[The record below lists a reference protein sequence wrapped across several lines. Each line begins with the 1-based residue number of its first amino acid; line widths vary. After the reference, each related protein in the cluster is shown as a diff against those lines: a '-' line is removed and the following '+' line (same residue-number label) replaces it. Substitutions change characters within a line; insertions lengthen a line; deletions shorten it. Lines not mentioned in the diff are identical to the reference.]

1 MPRLLEAGFLAV
13 LLAACAATQTVY
25 GPASDTERAV
35 GYSEQQIENDRW
47 RVSFTAG
54 PDASAATAERLALR
68 RAAEITLDNGDDWF
82 EIVRRASDRMGGGD
96 SPVNVGGAVGGAVGS
111 GGYSSTGVGLGV
123 TFSPGRERRTTISL
137 EIVTGAGETP
147 ARPSVYDA
155 REILSGFTPG

>member
-25 GPASDTERAV
+25 GPAADTERAI
-35 GYSEQQIENDRW
+35 GYSEQRIESDRW

-68 RAAEITLDNGDDWF
+68 RAAELTLESGNEWF
-82 EIVRRASDRMGGGD
+82 EIVRRASDREGSGD
-96 SPVNVGGAVGGAVGS
+96 SPVSVGGAVGGAVGS
-111 GGYSSTGVGLGV
+111 GGYSSSGVGLGV
-123 TFSPGRERRTTISL
+123 SFSPGRERRTTITL
-137 EIVTGAGETP
+137 EIIAGSGEAP

-155 REILSGFTPG
+155 REVLSGFTPG